1 MRDIPAIF
9 WLRWRQFR
17 DGAVYW
23 LRVLGYQPN
32 EKALSQNLYV
42 LYLFGIGLLW
52 FGAMWTF
59 THDFANTLGSLLPLA
74 SLADLLQILP
84 IVGLAAQGFIM
95 VTALRSTPLKLS
107 FADMAYLAGSPI
119 SPTAPVIIGFVR
131 QILIRLLLLS
141 LGLAVLAIFIIRP
154 LGPNLSTGAVFRAII
169 ATIPFV
175 LFTWSIAWLLGIL
188 RLVFPQVRRF
198 TYIWLLPLLLFPLAY
213 LFPDLILWPT
223 RAYILN
229 VYGLLPGWI
238 LPFVLLLAFG
248 LILALAWLSDR
259 VNMVQATDESI
270 IYARI
275 QALGLLAWRQL
286 DLQFRIRL
294 QSTQAARKP
303 FLSLPKAEGLWML
316 MTRAGLSYT
325 RHPVMLLLSFAWGA
339 LMSYIA
345 VGIVVNRLP
354 VQVWIGWV
362 LVASFVPPNGLL
374 YVFRVDLEERF
385 LRQFLPFDGFQ
396 LFIADVLLPLIF
408 LMAGAMASW
417 WLQGFSTQITL
428 LGIMVIPVLSL
439 MLALCGAVALTNK
452 RVLQTRLLATGASF
466 GAVILAGVGL
476 GSPLAA
482 LGVAIFA
489 LMILSGL
496 ISTNA

>member
-1 MRDIPAIF
+1 MRDIPAIL

-32 EKALSQNLYV
+32 EKSLSQNLYV
-42 LYLFGIGLLW
+42 LYLFGIGLIW

-59 THDFANTLGSLLPLA
+59 FYDQANALGSLLPLT

-84 IVGLAAQGFIM
+84 LIGLAAQVYVF
-95 VTALRSTPLKLS
+95 VNALRSTPLKLS
-107 FADMAYLAGSPI
+107 FPDMAYLAGAPI
-119 SPTAPVIIGFVR
+119 SPTAPVIVGFGR
-131 QILIRLLLLS
+131 QVLLRLLLLS
-141 LGLAVLAIFIIRP
+141 MGLALIAMFLIRP
-154 LGPNLSTGAVFRAII
+154 LGPNLGTQAVLRAILASI
-169 ATIPFV
+169 AFV
-175 LFTWSIAWLLGIL
+175 LLTWTIAWLLGIL
-188 RLVFPQVRRF
+188 RLIFRVGHWRYLWVAPF
-198 TYIWLLPLLLFPLAY
+198 LLFPLAY
-213 LFPDLILWPT
+213 LFPDLLLWPS
-223 RAYILN
+223 RAFLLN
-229 VYGLLPGWI
+229 VYGVLPGWV
-238 LPFVLLLAFG
+238 LPFILLLA
-248 LILALAWLSDR
+248 LALIYFLGRLSDR

-303 FLSLPKAEGLWML
+303 FLSLAKAEGLWML
-316 MTRAGLSYT
+316 VTRAGLSYL
-325 RHPVMLLLSFAWGA
+325 RHPMLLLFSLVWGA
-339 LMSYIA
+339 VMTHVA
-345 VGIVVNRLP
+345 VSTIRNQLP

-374 YVFRVDLEERF
+374 HVFRVDLEERF

-396 LFIADVLLPLIF
+396 LFIADVLLPLGF
-408 LMAGAMASW
+408 LVLGAVGAW
-417 WLQGFSTQITL
+417 WLQAFDAQVTL
-428 LGIMVIPVLSL
+428 LGIMVIPILSL
-439 MLALCGAVALTNK
+439 LLALCGAVALTNK

-482 LGVAIFA
+482 LGVALFA
-489 LMILSGL
+489 LLILSGL
-496 ISTNA
+496 VTSNA

>member
-1 MRDIPAIF
+1 MRDIPAVL

-32 EKALSQNLYV
+32 EKSLSQNLYV

-59 THDFANTLGSLLPLA
+59 TYDFVNTLGGLLPLA
-74 SLADLLQILP
+74 SLADLLQLLA
-84 IVGLAAQGFIM
+84 IVGLAAQAYIM
-95 VTALRSTPLKLS
+95 VNALRSTPVKLS

-119 SPTAPVIIGFVR
+119 SPTAPVMVGFMRQVLVR
-131 QILIRLLLLS
+131 VLLMS
-141 LGLAVLAIFIIRP
+141 LGLAVLAIFLIRP
-154 LGPNLSTGAVFRAII
+154 LGPNLGTGAVFRAIL
-169 ATIPFV
+169 ATVPFV
-175 LFTWSIAWLLGIL
+175 LLTWTIAWLLGTL
-188 RLVFPQVRRF
+188 RLVSPRVGRS
-198 TYIWLLPLLLFPLAY
+198 TYIWLLPLVLLPLAY
-213 LFPDLILWPT
+213 LFPDLFLWPT
-223 RAYILN
+223 RAFLLS
-229 VYGLLPGWI
+229 VYGLLPVWV
-238 LPFVLLLAFG
+238 LPFVLLLALT
-248 LILALAWLSDR
+248 LIFALAWLSNR
-259 VNMVQATDESI
+259 VNMIQATDESI
-270 IYARI
+270 VYARI
-275 QALGLLAWRQL
+275 QALGLLAWRQI

-303 FLSLPKAEGLWML
+303 FLSLAKAEGLWML
-316 MTRAGLSYT
+316 MTRAGLSYV

-339 LMSYIA
+339 LMTHVA
-345 VGIVVNRLP
+345 VGIVANGLP

-396 LFIADVLLPLIF
+396 LFIADVLLPLVF
-408 LMAGAMASW
+408 LIVGASAAW
-417 WLQGFSTQITL
+417 WLQGYSGEITL

-439 MLALCGAVALTNK
+439 MLALCGAVALTSK
-452 RVLQTRLLATGASF
+452 RVLQTRLLATGGSF

-496 ISTNA
+496 VSSNA

>member
-1 MRDIPAIF
+1 MRDIPAVL

-32 EKALSQNLYV
+32 EKSISQNLYV
-42 LYLFGIGLLW
+42 LYLFGIGLIW

-59 THDFANTLGSLLPLA
+59 VYDQANALGVLLPHSSLA
-74 SLADLLQILP
+74 SLLQLLP
-84 IVGLAAQGFIM
+84 IIGLAAQVYVM
-95 VTALRSTPLKLS
+95 VNALRSTPVKLS

-119 SPTAPVIIGFVR
+119 SPTAPVFVGFVR
-131 QILIRLLLLS
+131 QVVLRMFLFA
-141 LGLAVLAIFIIRP
+141 LGFAVIAVFIIRP
-154 LGPNLSTGAVFRAII
+154 IGPNLGTGAVFRAIL
-169 ATIPFV
+169 ATIPFI
-175 LFTWSIAWLLGIL
+175 LLTWAIAWILGVS
-188 RLVFPQVRRF
+188 RLVFPALRRF
-198 TYIWLLPLLLFPLAY
+198 RYFWLAPLLLFPLAY
-213 LFPDLILWPT
+213 LLPDAFLWPG
-223 RAYILN
+223 RAFLLN
-229 VYGLLPGWI
+229 IYGELPVWV
-238 LPFVLLLAFG
+238 LPLVLLLA
-248 LILALAWLSDR
+248 LALIYGLARLSDR

-275 QALGLLAWRQL
+275 QALGLLAWRQV

-294 QSTQAARKP
+294 QSTQATRKP

-316 MTRAGLSYT
+316 MTRAGLSYV

-339 LMSYIA
+339 AMTYVAIN
-345 VGIVVNRLP
+345 IVVNRLP
-354 VQVWIGWV
+354 VQLWIGWV

-408 LMAGAMASW
+408 LTLGAMFAW
-417 WLQGFSTQITL
+417 VLQGFSGQITV
-428 LGIMVIPVLSL
+428 LGFMFIPVLSI
-439 MLALCGAVALTNK
+439 MLALSGAVSLTNK

-489 LMILSGL
+489 LLILSGL
-496 ISTNA
+496 VTQNA

>member
-1 MRDIPAIF
+1 MRDIPAVL

-23 LRVLGYQPN
+23 LRVLGYQP
-32 EKALSQNLYV
+32 KDRSLSQKLYV
-42 LYLFGIGLLW
+42 VYLAGIGLIW

-59 THDFANTLGSLLPLA
+59 VYDQANALGSFLPLPALA
-74 SLADLLQILP
+74 SLLVLLPVL
-84 IVGLAAQGFIM
+84 GLVAQVYVM
-95 VTALRSTPLKLS
+95 VNALRSTPLKLS

-119 SPTAPVIIGFVR
+119 SPTAPVVVGFMR
-131 QILIRLLLLS
+131 QVLLRLLLFS
-141 LGLAVLAIFIIRP
+141 IGFAIIAVFVMRP
-154 LGPNLSTGAVFRAII
+154 LGPHLGTDAVIRSIL

-175 LFTWSIAWLLGIL
+175 LLTWAIAWLCGIL
-188 RLVFPQVRRF
+188 RLVFPKIGQWH
-198 TYIWLLPLLLFPLAY
+198 YLWLIPLLLLPFAY
-213 LFPDLILWPT
+213 LAPDFILWPS
-223 RAYILN
+223 RAFLLN

-238 LPFVLLLAFG
+238 LPFVLLLAFV
-248 LILALAWLSDR
+248 LIYVLARLSDR
-259 VNMVQATDESI
+259 LNMVQATDESI

-316 MTRAGLSYT
+316 MTRAGLSYI
-325 RHPVMLLLSFAWGA
+325 RHPLMLLLNLFWGA
-339 LMSYIA
+339 AMTYVA
-345 VGIVVNRLP
+345 VSIVVNRLP
-354 VQVWIGWV
+354 VQVWIGWL

-396 LFIADVLLPLIF
+396 LFIADVILPLLF
-408 LMAGAMASW
+408 LMVGAVGAW

-428 LGIMVIPVLSL
+428 LGIMIIPVLSML
-439 MLALCGAVALTNK
+439 LALCGAVALTNK

-476 GSPLAA
+476 ASPLAA
-482 LGVAIFA
+482 LGVALFA
-489 LMILSGL
+489 LLILSGL
-496 ISTNA
+496 VSTNA